1 MKIRTIEG
9 FEPAKRALS
18 RQAHR
23 DLEYPQE
30 TAVRK
35 IIREVRD
42 RGDAALFELTAK
54 LDDAKLERL
63 EVSHRQIN
71 AARAKADR
79 KLVAA
84 LELAAGR
91 IAAIHEM
98 QAQKALHSYTHG
110 KTGWMVRPLE
120 RVGVYTPGGTA
131 TYPSSLLMTAVPA
144 RVAGVR
150 EVVVVTPPGKDGK
163 VPVATLAAAA
173 IAGVDRVF
181 AIGGAQA
188 IAALA
193 YGTESVPRVDKICGP
208 GNIYVF
214 LAKKLLYGVVGID
227 GLWGPS
233 EVVVI
238 ADETADPDYCAAD
251 MLAQSEHDALA
262 TAILI
267 TTSKSKLK
275 AVGIALENQLKTL
288 SSAPRPGSAGS
299 SRDIALKSLETRG
312 VMVTVRNLDEAIELT
327 NLFAPEHV
335 CLLVAH
341 SDAYVPRI
349 VNAGCIIYGTKAT
362 EPMSDYV
369 SGPSHVLPTEGTARF
384 SSPLNVL
391 DFMKITNVSKVG
403 DGLLNLA
410 GQAAITIART
420 EGLDA
425 HARAVELRMKKTRK
439 TK

>member
-1 MKIRTIEG
+1 MRTIEG
-9 FEPAKRALS
+9 FEKAKKALS
-18 RQAHR
+18 RQARR

-30 TAVRK
+30 PAVRK
-35 IIREVRD
+35 IIKDVRE
-42 RGDAALFELTAK
+42 RGDAALFELTEKFDGAR
-54 LDDAKLERL
+54 LDRL
-63 EVSHRQIN
+63 EVSRRQIS
-71 AARAKADR
+71 AARARADKA
-79 KLVAA
+79 LVAA

-91 IAAIHEM
+91 IAAIHEL

-110 KTGWMVRPLE
+110 KTGWMVRPLD

-144 RVAGVR
+144 RVAGVK
-150 EVVVVTPPGKDGK
+150 EVIIATPPGNDGAI
-163 VPVATLAAAA
+163 PPETLVTAQ
-173 IAGVDRVF
+173 IAGADRVF

-214 LAKKLLYGVVGID
+214 LAKKLLYGIVGID

-238 ADETADPDYCAAD
+238 ADESANPDYCAAD
-251 MLAQSEHDALA
+251 MLAQAEHDLLA
-262 TAILI
+262 TAIFI
-267 TTSKSKLK
+267 TTSPQKIKEVK
-275 AVGIALENQLKTL
+275 TALERQLKSLSRTHVPRKSVE
-288 SSAPRPGSAGS
+288 SSAE
-299 SRDIALKSLETRG
+299 IARKSLETRG
-312 VMVTVRNLDEAIELT
+312 AMVVVRNLDEAIELV

-335 CLLVAH
+335 CLLVDH

-349 VNAGCIIYGTKAT
+349 RNAGCIIYGAKAT

-384 SSPLNVL
+384 GSPLNVT
-391 DFMKITNVSKVG
+391 DFMKITNLSKVG
-403 DGLLNLA
+403 DALMNLA
-410 GQAAITIART
+410 GQAAITIATT

-425 HARAVELRMKKTRK
+425 HARAVELRLKKTRK
-439 TK
+439 PR